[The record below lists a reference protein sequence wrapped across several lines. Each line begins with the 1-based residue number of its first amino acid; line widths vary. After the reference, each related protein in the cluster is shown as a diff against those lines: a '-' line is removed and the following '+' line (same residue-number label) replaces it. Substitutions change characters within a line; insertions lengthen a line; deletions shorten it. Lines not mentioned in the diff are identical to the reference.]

1 VQSFIAVRS
10 EVPEFVVACRHA
22 GFNPAVGDR
31 IYTCTS
37 TLFSTTSVFS
47 VVTPSRLAEAYRPF
61 GRIWL
66 RYKLVLRCFAHSDL
80 CSGVS
85 SRDTSV
91 TCSRTDGDME
101 TYRRSAHVF
110 GTTGA
115 SLGTKSAGSI
125 NCTEKRV
132 TCCVQR
138 PLFLGHSRTQGSECP
153 RLLTGLCHGVSS

>member
-1 VQSFIAVRS
+1 VDCSYIAPCKVLCQSVQRFQN
-10 EVPEFVVACRHA
+10 FLGACRQA

-37 TLFSTTSVFS
+37 TFFNTTSVFS

-101 TYRRSAHVF
+101 TYRRSARVF

-125 NCTEKRV
+125 SCTEKCV

-138 PLFLGHSRTQGSECP
+138 PLFLGTVEHKGASVRVC
-153 RLLTGLCHGVSS
+153 